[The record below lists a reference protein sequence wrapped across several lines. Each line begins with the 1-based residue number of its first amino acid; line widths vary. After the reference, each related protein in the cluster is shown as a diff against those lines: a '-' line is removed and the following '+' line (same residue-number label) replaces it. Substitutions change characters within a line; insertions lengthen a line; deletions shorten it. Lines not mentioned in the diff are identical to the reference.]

1 MLEGYAYPSDP
12 HLESPMKSLNLLLP
26 AALLAAWAISPAAA
40 SAAQIPAATYAVQ
53 QRHLLGGSGGWD
65 YLSIDPAAHHLFITR
80 NDRVMVVDTGSGKLL
95 TEIPGMS
102 HAHGVALALTQHRG
116 YVSNGQG
123 NSVSVIDLESLKTLG
138 NIPVSGQNP
147 DAIVFDAATG
157 HVLTM
162 NGHSNSVSVIDPAAG
177 KEVAT
182 IALPGRPEFAV
193 VDGHGHVF
201 VNLEDK
207 GELVRLDTKTDKV
220 ENVWSLAPCDSPSG
234 LTYDA
239 ASARLFSV
247 CDNNLMIVTDAGNG
261 RQVAKVAIGKGPDAA
276 AFEAQ
281 TQLVY
286 SSNHD
291 GTLTIV
297 HEDDADHY
305 TVLANVATQQGAR
318 TLALD
323 PTTHLTYLVAADAT
337 PKGAPVNGFTLLVVG
352 KQ

>member
-1 MLEGYAYPSDP
+1 
-12 HLESPMKSLNLLLP
+12 MKSLSLLLHV
-26 AALLAAWAISPAAA
+26 AVLASWAISPAVA
-40 SAAQIPAATYAVQ
+40 SAAQPAAGTYAVQ
-53 QRHLLGGSGGWD
+53 QRHPLGGSGGWD
-65 YLSIDPAAHHLFITR
+65 YLSIDPVAHHLFITR

-102 HAHGVALALTQHRG
+102 RAHGVALALAQHRG

-147 DAIVFDAATG
+147 DAIVFDPATG

-162 NGHSNSVSVIDPAAG
+162 NGHSNTVSVIDPAAG
-177 KEVAT
+177 KEIAT
-182 IALPGRPEFAV
+182 ITLPGRPEFAA

-207 GELVRLDTKTDKV
+207 GELARLDTKTSKV

-247 CDNNLMIVTDAGNG
+247 CDNNLMIVTDADNG
-261 RQVAKVAIGKGPDAA
+261 HQVAKVAIGKGPDAA
-276 AFEAQ
+276 AFDAQ
-281 TQLVY
+281 TRLVY

-297 HEDDADHY
+297 HEDDANHY

-318 TLALD
+318 TLAVD
-323 PTTHLTYLVAADAT
+323 PSTHLAYLVAADAA
-337 PKGAPVNGFTLLVVG
+337 PKGATVNGFTLLVVG

>member
-1 MLEGYAYPSDP
+1 
-12 HLESPMKSLNLLLP
+12 MKSLTLLLP
-26 AALLAAWAISPAAA
+26 IALLVPWAIGPAAV
-40 SAAQIPAATYAVQ
+40 SATQPPVATYAVQ
-53 QRHLLGGSGGWD
+53 QRLLLGGSGGWD

-80 NDRVMVVDTGSGKLL
+80 NDRVMVVDTSSGKLL

-102 HAHGVALALTQHRG
+102 RAHGVALALAQQRG

-123 NSVSVIDLESLKTLG
+123 NSVSVIDLASLKTLG

-147 DAIVFDAATG
+147 DAIVFDSATG

-162 NGHSNSVSVIDPAAG
+162 NGHSNTASVIDPAAG

-193 VDGHGHVF
+193 SDGHGHVF
-201 VNLEDK
+201 ANLEDK
-207 GELVRLDTKTDKV
+207 GELIKLNTKTNKV

-239 ASARLFSV
+239 ASGRLFSV

-261 RQVAKVAIGKGPDAA
+261 HQVAKVAIGKGPDAA
-276 AFEAQ
+276 AFDAQ
-281 TQLVY
+281 TRLVY

-323 PTTHLTYLVAADAT
+323 PTTHLAYLVTADPA

>member
-1 MLEGYAYPSDP
+1 
-12 HLESPMKSLNLLLP
+12 MKSLTLLL
-26 AALLAAWAISPAAA
+26 LLAIGPAVA
-40 SAAQIPAATYAVQ
+40 SADQPAAATYAVQ

-65 YLSIDPAAHHLFITR
+65 YLSLDPAAHHLFIAR
-80 NDRVMVVDTGSGKLL
+80 NDRVMVVDTRSGKLL
-95 TEIPGMS
+95 TEIPGMN
-102 HAHGVALALTQHRG
+102 HAHGVALALARHRG

-123 NSVSVIDLESLKTLG
+123 NSVGVIDLDSLKLLG
-138 NIPVSGQNP
+138 SIPVSGKNP
-147 DAIVFDAATG
+147 DAIVFDPASG

-162 NGHSNSVSVIDPAAG
+162 NGHSDSASVIDPAAG

-193 VDGHGHVF
+193 SDGHGHVF
-201 VNLEDK
+201 ANLEDK
-207 GELVRLDTKTDKV
+207 NELVQLDTKTDKV

-234 LTYDA
+234 LAYDA
-239 ASARLFSV
+239 ASRRLFSV
-247 CDNNLMIVTDAGNG
+247 CDNNLMVVTNADNG
-261 RQVAKVAIGKGPDAA
+261 HQVARVTIGKGPDAA
-276 AFEAQ
+276 AFDAQ
-281 TQLVY
+281 TRLVY

-305 TVLANVATQQGAR
+305 SVLANVVTQPGAR

-323 PTTHLTYLVAADAT
+323 PSTHLAYLVTADPA
-337 PKGAPVNGFTLLVVG
+337 PRGAPVNGFTLLVVG

>member
-1 MLEGYAYPSDP
+1 
-12 HLESPMKSLNLLLP
+12 MKSLSLLLP
-26 AALLAAWAISPAAA
+26 AAVLASWPINPAAA
-40 SAAQIPAATYAVQ
+40 SEAQPYAATYAVQ

-65 YLSIDPAAHHLFITR
+65 YLSIDPVAHHLFIAR

-102 HAHGVALALTQHRG
+102 HAHGVALAPTQHRG

-123 NSVSVIDLESLKTLG
+123 NSVSVIDLESLKTLR
-138 NIPVSGQNP
+138 NIPVSGQDP
-147 DAIVFDAATG
+147 DSIVFDPATG

-162 NGHSNSVSVIDPAAG
+162 NGHSNTISVIDPAAG

-182 IALPGRPEFAV
+182 IALPGRPEFAA
-193 VDGHGHVF
+193 VDGRGHVF

-234 LTYDA
+234 LAYDA

-261 RQVAKVAIGKGPDAA
+261 HQVAKVAIGKGPDAA
-276 AFEAQ
+276 AFDAQ

-318 TLALD
+318 TLAQD
-323 PTTHLTYLVAADAT
+323 PGTHLAYLVAADAT

>member
-1 MLEGYAYPSDP
+1 
-12 HLESPMKSLNLLLP
+12 MKSLTLLLLLAIGP
-26 AALLAAWAISPAAA
+26 AAVSAAEPPAAT
-40 SAAQIPAATYAVQ
+40 PAATYAVQ

-65 YLSIDPAAHHLFITR
+65 YLSLDPSAHHLFIAR
-80 NDRVMVVDTGSGKLL
+80 NDRVMVVDTASGKLI
-95 TEIPGMS
+95 TEIPGMN
-102 HAHGVALALTQHRG
+102 HAHGVALALAEHRG

-123 NSVSVIDLESLKTLG
+123 NSVSVIDLQSLKTLA

-147 DAIVFDAATG
+147 DAIVFDPATG

-182 IALPGRPEFAV
+182 IALPGRPEFATS
-193 VDGHGHVF
+193 DGRGHVF

-207 GELVRLDTKTDKV
+207 GELVQLDTKTDKV
-220 ENVWSLAPCDSPSG
+220 QNVWSLASCDSPSG

-239 ASARLFSV
+239 VSARLFSV
-247 CDNNLMIVTDAGNG
+247 CDNNLMVVTDAVSG
-261 RQVAKVAIGKGPDAA
+261 RQVAQVAIGKGPDAA
-276 AFEAQ
+276 AFDAQ
-281 TQLVY
+281 TRLAY

-297 HEDDADHY
+297 HQDDADHY
-305 TVLANVATQQGAR
+305 SVLANVATQQGAR

-323 PTTHLTYLVAADAT
+323 PTTHLAYLVAAA
-337 PKGAPVNGFTLLVVG
+337 PAAHGAPVNGFTLLVVG

>member
-1 MLEGYAYPSDP
+1 LS
-12 HLESPMKSLNLLLP
+12 LLLP
-26 AALLAAWAISPAAA
+26 AALFASWAVNPAAA
-40 SAAQIPAATYAVQ
+40 SAAQPYAATYAVQ
-53 QRHLLGGSGGWD
+53 QRHPLGGSGGWD
-65 YLSIDPAAHHLFITR
+65 YLSIDPAAHHLFIAR
-80 NDRVMVVDTGSGKLL
+80 NDRVMVVDTDSGKLL

-102 HAHGVALALTQHRG
+102 HAHGVALSLTQHRG
-116 YVSNGQG
+116 YVSNGQS

-147 DAIVFDAATG
+147 DAIVFDPATG

-162 NGHSNSVSVIDPAAG
+162 NGHSNTVSVIDPAAG

-182 IALPGRPEFAV
+182 IALPGRPEFAA
-193 VDGHGHVF
+193 VDGRGHVF

-207 GELVRLDTKTDKV
+207 GELARLDTKTNKV

-261 RQVAKVAIGKGPDAA
+261 HQVAKVAIGKGPDAA
-276 AFEAQ
+276 AFDAK

-323 PTTHLTYLVAADAT
+323 PNTHLAYLVTADAT
-337 PKGAPVNGFTLLVVG
+337 PKSAPVNGFTLLVVG